1 MSGFLVGK
9 DEEVTSEGWIKNT
22 EHYCAFLCCTFF
34 LGETFDFSAMY
45 QNKVQV
51 QSAKYTLS
59 TLSGSIQS
67 LRDKSVGGQLIPG
80 IQFAIICSIFLKRTT
95 GDKSL
100 KLMFVSF

>member
-45 QNKVQV
+45 QNKVQHELCH
-51 QSAKYTLS
+51 AKLVHFANS
-59 TLSGSIQS
+59 EWQH
-67 LRDKSVGGQLIPG
+67 SVTQ
-80 IQFAIICSIFLKRTT
+80 R
-95 GDKSL
+95 
-100 KLMFVSF
+100 